1 MSIATENIRRRAI
14 EAYKAGKGTQAE
26 IAHSYNVDIRTFQR
40 WLERFNTSG
49 EFSPQPRGHRQALFR
64 GDDLAMLDQL
74 VQTHPDATLEELM
87 ELSKIDGSIMAAK
100 RALDRLGYR
109 YKKNATRKRTRARRR
124 PALA

>member
-14 EAYKAGKGTQAE
+14 EAYMAGKGTQVE

-40 WLERFNTSG
+40 WLARFNMTG
-49 EFSPQPRGHRQALFR
+49 EYSPQPRGHRQALFR
-64 GDDLAMLDQL
+64 GDDLVMLDQL

-87 ELSKIDGSIMAAK
+87 VLSDIDGSIMAVK

-109 YKKNATRKRTRARRR
+109 YKKNASRKRTRAGRC
-124 PALA
+124 PAFA